1 MFSPLRAPHCAFCTF
16 EFDHLFGLQF
26 LLLFPCLVFF
36 LYLFISS
43 GAFMNH
49 ATHGK
54 TCNKR
59 KIIMKEFVTSTK
71 DIYLISS
78 LRFSEDIA
86 GKQSIMKGC
95 HVV

>member
-1 MFSPLRAPHCAFCTF
+1 LPDVFPLFIYLF
-16 EFDHLFGLQF
+16 NHLFIF
-26 LLLFPCLVFF
+26 
-36 LYLFISS
+36 S

-49 ATHGK
+49 AMHGNK

-59 KIIMKEFVTSTK
+59 KIIMKEFVTGTK